1 MVFETSRDW
10 ECVSASKF
18 AKIVAV
24 SPVYLALVEQVGD
37 LHFTHRSAHSG
48 QAHEARFE
56 GSQELLDEL
65 KSAHPQIFAEPMYPI
80 TDNHVPFTIPL
91 IDPSMQPKKRKLYP
105 MLSLEPEELQ
115 KQIKLLLESGR
126 IVPSSSPYGAPILFT
141 EKKGRG
147 GLRMCTDYRS
157 LNSNTVSDSWPL
169 PRIDEML
176 ARLKGA
182 RYFSKLDL
190 REGYH

>member
-1 MVFETSRDW
+1 M
-10 ECVSASKF
+10 
-18 AKIVAV
+18 
-24 SPVYLALVEQVGD
+24 
-37 LHFTHRSAHSG
+37 
-48 QAHEARFE
+48 
-56 GSQELLDEL
+56 
-65 KSAHPQIFAEPMYPI
+65 
-80 TDNHVPFTIPL
+80 PFTIPL
-91 IDPSMQPKKRKLYP
+91 IDPSVQPKKRKLYP
-105 MLSLEPEELQ
+105 MSLLELEELQ

-126 IVPSSSPYGAPILFT
+126 IVPSSSPYGAPILFA
-141 EKKGRG
+141 EKKGGG
-147 GLRMCTDYRS
+147 GLRMCTNYQS